1 MEFIRKRYLLHNQR
15 NVLRIFVT
23 RRAQDCGNSR
33 EPSDPVNWYA
43 VRNKMRDIKGK
54 FVDNYECQDSPP
66 SPSTRSKRSVIS
78 RCHSHRRYAM
88 PKSCARTSS
97 GLRHSPSRAC
107 GLAKIIAPGESSN
120 TTSHSPTSRS
130 ICGLQLPGTEMAE
143 MRGLAIEFS
152 KSLLTGL
159 VFLPQPNGV
168 RRAKPI
174 AIPMSLISALDPSKP
189 MIRSFALSGAE
200 GRVFTPRPPFFLA

>member
-1 MEFIRKRYLLHNQR
+1 MEYIRPRYLLHNQR
-15 NVLRIFVT
+15 NVFIFFVT
-23 RRAQDCGNSR
+23 RRAQECGNSR

-54 FVDNYECQDSPP
+54 FVGNYECQDSPP

-78 RCHSHRRYAM
+78 RDHVHRRYAM

-107 GLAKIIAPGESSN
+107 GLVKIIAPAESSD
-120 TTSHSPTSRS
+120 TTSHSPTSWS
-130 ICGLQLPGTEMAE
+130 ICGLQLPETEMAE
-143 MRGLAIEFS
+143 KRDMPVEFS
-152 KSLLTGL
+152 KSLDTHS

-200 GRVFTPRPPFFLA
+200 GRVFTPLTPFFFA